1 MDCDNELQGLSIVAY
16 SNHVHTT
23 ILQQVFF
30 FFFLISKNFIEKTKY
45 IGRIVGKEYKKAQIE
60 Q

>member
-1 MDCDNELQGLSIVAY
+1 MDCNNELQGLSIVAY

-23 ILQQVFF
+23 ILQEVFF

-45 IGRIVGKEYKKAQIE
+45 TGRYLEKNTKRLK
-60 Q
+60 